1 MSDSLIV
8 SLLLNI
14 SLLLLAATLLM
25 EIRPLRSI
33 LYFHDAGLPQRLL
46 IAVLFG
52 MMAILSTYCGINAYD
67 AIINT
72 RVISVTAAGLLGG
85 PVAGIGAGLIGGIH
99 RYFYAP
105 ESFTALGCCVGTITF
120 GVIGAAGGKFFRH
133 MIFSRLFQVGITIA
147 GELCQVVWL
156 FLLARPIGAVIVL
169 EQHILIPKIIVNSLG
184 MVLLFS
190 TFNRFRQSRAD
201 ELIDGQSRT
210 LYIADQCLPYLRR
223 GLRPGEDVQKVADI
237 IRTHAALY
245 RVMLCDRE
253 RLVALSGFAAAPAA
267 LPEYMAASITSGE
280 TQVRTDRRARRW
292 GERQEEAI
300 AVPLRCGG
308 EVVGAMALQLDQT
321 GLQLAGADIRFAES
335 LASFLST
342 LLQRNELDREIARR
356 RKAEFRAFQS
366 QINPHFFFNAL
377 NTISALCRTD
387 PDEAR
392 SLLLVL
398 ADYYRQILSI
408 NEEFVTL
415 TTELHNVDNY
425 LTIAKARFVD
435 AIHFTAQVPDNT
447 DECRLPPLII
457 QPLVE
462 NAVRHG
468 GVAVDDR
475 RVALSARREGGRIHI
490 AVSDQGRGFPPEILK
505 EINDPNNKR
514 YSGLF
519 NVCKRLVSVYGPESR
534 LQIESGPKGSTVRFS
549 IPVTPAVSSE
559 KEADL

>member
-1 MSDSLIV
+1 MSDSLVV

-14 SLLLLAATLLM
+14 SLLLLAATLMM

-33 LYFHDAGLPQRLL
+33 LYLHDAGLLQRLL

-85 PVAGIGAGLIGGIH
+85 PIAGIGAGLIGGIH

-105 ESFTALGCCVGTITF
+105 SSFTALGCCVGTITF
-120 GVIGAAGGKFFRH
+120 GVIGAIGGRYFRH
-133 MIFSRLFQVGITIA
+133 MIFSRLFQVGITIV
-147 GELCQVVWL
+147 GELVQVVWL
-156 FLLARPIGAVIVL
+156 FVLARPIEAVITL
-169 EQHILIPKIIVNSLG
+169 ERHILIPKMIVNSLG

-190 TFNRFRQSRAD
+190 TFTRFRQSRAD
-201 ELIDGQSRT
+201 ELIEGQSRT

-223 GLRPGEDVQKVADI
+223 GLRSGEDVQKVADT
-237 IRTHAALY
+237 IRTYAAGY
-245 RVMLCDRE
+245 RVMLCDRKQV
-253 RLVALSGFAAAPAA
+253 VARSGFETAPET
-267 LPEYMAASITSGE
+267 LPAYMAACMESGQ
-280 TQVRTDRRARRW
+280 TQVRTDRRARSLRH
-292 GERQEEAI
+292 RQEEII
-300 AVPLRCGG
+300 AVPLRSGG
-308 EVVGAMALQLDQT
+308 EVIGAMALQLDQL
-321 GLQLAGADIRFAES
+321 GLQLAAADIRFAES

-342 LLQRNELDREIARR
+342 LLQRSELDREIARR

-377 NTISALCRTD
+377 NTISALCRTK

-415 TTELHNVDNY
+415 TAELHNVDNY
-425 LTIAKARFVD
+425 LAIAKARFVD
-435 AIHFTAQVPDNT
+435 AIHFTAQVPENT
-447 DECRLPPLII
+447 DECHLPPLII

-475 RVALSARREGGRIHI
+475 RVDLTITQADGRVHI
-490 AVSDQGRGFPPEILK
+490 AVTDQGRGFPAEILE

-519 NVCKRLVSVYGPESR
+519 NVSKRLVSVYGPESR
-534 LQIESGPKGSTVRFS
+534 LQIESTPNGSTVRFS
-549 IPVTPAVSSE
+549 IPVTPPVSSE
-559 KEADL
+559 KEAAL